1 MTAPKAEDIKRGIA
15 VIWENLQC
23 PICLDLMNA
32 PVSTRCDHQFCKFCL
47 MKLLERSKKKETSC
61 PVCKMNVTKRSL
73 KESPGFQRLV
83 EGLQNLVQSYEFDT
97 CTSYFTGIP
106 QSRKET
112 SVETES
118 RDQQCSEENGSSGND
133 VTDKS
138 ASHFSSAAV
147 KDAFAELMGLVDS
160 CTVNSEQDCFD
171 SGLGGPVNKADE
183 LQDVPSRIEDRQS
196 NSPIP
201 DSSGSDG
208 KTDLHK
214 RRSSRRPKRVGL
226 EPDRIADKR
235 QKKSV
240 EKVAEW
246 LLKISPS
253 SDTQTRYRSRDPSVP
268 ADSDSEKESV
278 CSSSPTEAYPKDGDE
293 DDVNPPKEVRGRCLE
308 EKVFGA
314 VYKRERKGGKTKV
327 NRPVSPEKETVA
339 NPVPFNLVQEEEMM
353 TRHGLKRKRSC
364 RLTPADFIKKS
375 SSDGREAEVKE
386 PVDSVT
392 HNAVE
397 ENKQVELNTE
407 EQIEILGE
415 CDKIAELSADAKCD
429 NTVKNMEESPA
440 IEVPLKRSGRR
451 SKSKMQDI
459 WQNVDLDLKEKENI
473 CDNRTSRKRRS
484 NRSSCELTK
493 DGHLDESKNAKCTK
507 SLTLVDAAANN
518 VDVMEQLKNKP
529 KIVEAEIN
537 IESYPSSADPRSP
550 DARKTRRSLRLQAF
564 TTEIQGT
571 LKQRRT
577 TKPSSGPETHPL
589 DNPSHFN
596 CLDQPNVDKVNA
608 NEENVDAD
616 QGIGSTQQSRSGK
629 TDLLIM
635 KNGCVF
641 NSSLGTIEAVR
652 TNEETAISPCVSEGQ
667 GPEQNSVLS
676 IIPDTVAQDGPSLP
690 CSSVAASSAFPLQA
704 VTLDSSLPEKSQ
716 TSPSAGFVAPSV
728 VQTLRD
734 AHCER
739 GGIEVEGETND
750 SELDTELLMKSFK
763 ASKRKSFHLGSPKP
777 SPKTVQERLL
787 TRTDEEQKLQY
798 QIPTTCKD
806 DELTSDLATICHNDL
821 PPSSNASKLPL
832 CEESSQRSQS
842 SFGNAA
848 VASLIQANA
857 SVATGDQKEAFLKNS
872 GNSTC
877 SGLSPNRV
885 ARSSQDSKLPT
896 NSDSAASYQGFFP
909 KVTSEESSICSS
921 SEVQKNELQKSP
933 KLGTCQPRIAEMSNK
948 VEGSDVQTKHSSD
961 SNKSPNIAAAGSPNL
976 GAHSNQFESSI
987 TPDGLIPKGPVPYEC
1002 QVTEPASNHSLNEE
1016 NDAGSQPCVPRKRRA
1031 QRLKSS
1037 ESELS
1042 VEDDSL
1048 PTLAH
1053 IFKSHRLPSH
1063 SGQEPN
1069 QTSEISELDNQEPDP
1084 GYQSPADQEPD
1095 PGYQSPADQEPDPGY
1110 QSPADQEPDP
1120 GYQSPADQE
1129 PDPGFQSP
1137 ADQANKSNEATPEA
1151 QSQNQECPENANA
1164 TADDYHLPQP
1174 SCREEWV
1181 TSSQGSVDLF
1191 GTPEESEAVGI
1202 CGNVAVS
1209 RDSSQYSSEIIT
1221 TQKEEMQQEL
1231 CRLERMMAL
1240 VSEALQKKE
1249 KDTSAKTQN
1258 KALNPTHSELQSAAD
1273 PDQAEPCSPALPADR
1288 QSGLDSDGDHS
1299 GVSPG
1304 PAAPDGLC
1312 APESQPLLTTDQ
1324 AKTGRRVSRS
1334 RQKSQ
1339 GRGRKSSQKA
1349 EAGLSLRNHNTT
1361 SEGSVTELTKGNEA
1375 KEAQKQTR
1383 GADMR
1388 RLGSSSTAGKM
1399 ELVASGLSA
1408 SELMLV
1414 KKFARKMHGHLSK
1427 EMTPG
1432 TTHVII
1438 KTDEDLVCERTLKYF
1453 QGIAGRKW
1461 VVSFLWISECFNQGQ
1476 VLDEAQFEVRGDVV
1490 NGHNHNG
1497 PLKSRTTS
1505 DGLLMKGYEIC
1516 FQGSFTAMTTDQM
1529 EAMVEMC
1536 GATVVK
1542 DPLMFSKHI
1551 ESKCQL
1557 VVVQPGSDDSQ
1568 TYYRALQ
1575 KKATVVSRSW
1585 LLDTISTYSL
1595 QNPQDHKP

>member
-97 CTSYFTGIP
+97 CTSCKCCTQRVFEDEP
-106 QSRKET
+106 
-112 SVETES
+112 ES
-118 RDQQCSEENGSSGND
+118 ESDQDFDSFM
-133 VTDKS
+133 V
-138 ASHFSSAAV
+138 FIFFVV

-183 LQDVPSRIEDRQS
+183 LQDVPSRIEDRQG

-253 SDTQTRYRSRDPSVP
+253 SDTQTRDRSRDPSVP

-293 DDVNPPKEVRGRCLE
+293 DDVNPPKEVRGRGLE

-327 NRPVSPEKETVA
+327 NRPVSPEKETVT

-353 TRHGLKRKRSC
+353 TRHGLKRKR
-364 RLTPADFIKKS
+364 K
-375 SSDGREAEVKE
+375 
-386 PVDSVT
+386 
-392 HNAVE
+392 
-397 ENKQVELNTE
+397 NKQVELNTE

-537 IESYPSSADPRSP
+537 IESYPSSADPQSP

-616 QGIGSTQQSRSGK
+616 QGIGSTQH
-629 TDLLIM
+629 
-635 KNGCVF
+635 
-641 NSSLGTIEAVR
+641 LGTIEAVQ
-652 TNEETAISPCVSEGQ
+652 TNEETASSPCVSEGQ

-704 VTLDSSLPEKSQ
+704 VTLDSSLPEKM
-716 TSPSAGFVAPSV
+716 
-728 VQTLRD
+728 
-734 AHCER
+734 
-739 GGIEVEGETND
+739 EGETND

-787 TRTDEEQKLQY
+787 NRTDEEQKLQY

-848 VASLIQANA
+848 V
-857 SVATGDQKEAFLKNS
+857 
-872 GNSTC
+872 
-877 SGLSPNRV
+877 R
-885 ARSSQDSKLPT
+885 
-896 NSDSAASYQGFFP
+896 AA
-909 KVTSEESSICSS
+909 EW
-921 SEVQKNELQKSP
+921 
-933 KLGTCQPRIAEMSNK
+933 
-948 VEGSDVQTKHSSD
+948 
-961 SNKSPNIAAAGSPNL
+961 
-976 GAHSNQFESSI
+976 
-987 TPDGLIPKGPVPYEC
+987 EC
-1002 QVTEPASNHSLNEE
+1002 FI
-1016 NDAGSQPCVPRKRRA
+1016 D
-1031 QRLKSS
+1031 
-1037 ESELS
+1037 
-1042 VEDDSL
+1042 
-1048 PTLAH
+1048 
-1053 IFKSHRLPSH
+1053 
-1063 SGQEPN
+1063 
-1069 QTSEISELDNQEPDP
+1069 
-1084 GYQSPADQEPD
+1084 
-1095 PGYQSPADQEPDPGY
+1095 
-1110 QSPADQEPDP
+1110 
-1120 GYQSPADQE
+1120 
-1129 PDPGFQSP
+1129 
-1137 ADQANKSNEATPEA
+1137 
-1151 QSQNQECPENANA
+1151 
-1164 TADDYHLPQP
+1164 
-1174 SCREEWV
+1174 
-1181 TSSQGSVDLF
+1181 
-1191 GTPEESEAVGI
+1191 
-1202 CGNVAVS
+1202 
-1209 RDSSQYSSEIIT
+1209 
-1221 TQKEEMQQEL
+1221 QKEEMQQEL

-1258 KALNPTHSELQSAAD
+1258 KALNPTHSELQSGTHTHTHTL
-1273 PDQAEPCSPALPADR
+1273 CVHY
-1288 QSGLDSDGDHS
+1288 SGQCCTVWYLY
-1299 GVSPG
+1299 
-1304 PAAPDGLC
+1304 
-1312 APESQPLLTTDQ
+1312 ES
-1324 AKTGRRVSRS
+1324 
-1334 RQKSQ
+1334 
-1339 GRGRKSSQKA
+1339 
-1349 EAGLSLRNHNTT
+1349 
-1361 SEGSVTELTKGNEA
+1361 
-1375 KEAQKQTR
+1375 
-1383 GADMR
+1383 
-1388 RLGSSSTAGKM
+1388 
-1399 ELVASGLSA
+1399 
-1408 SELMLV
+1408 
-1414 KKFARKMHGHLSK
+1414 
-1427 EMTPG
+1427 
-1432 TTHVII
+1432 
-1438 KTDEDLVCERTLKYF
+1438 TDEDLVCERTLKYF

-1505 DGLLMKGYEIC
+1505 DGLLHSVSVY
-1516 FQGSFTAMTTDQM
+1516 
-1529 EAMVEMC
+1529 
-1536 GATVVK
+1536 
-1542 DPLMFSKHI
+1542 FS
-1551 ESKCQL
+1551 Q
-1557 VVVQPGSDDSQ
+1557 
-1568 TYYRALQ
+1568 Q
-1575 KKATVVSRSW
+1575 KF
-1585 LLDTISTYSL
+1585 
-1595 QNPQDHKP
+1595 